1 MLNPIVSVIVSFV
14 ISLLSIIF
22 SFINAFRSAFI
33 IGGIV
38 LLIILAFPTAHAGD
52 LIISCGG
59 YGNIPLQECEGIA
72 NELAFEK
79 KVGIIGFFLCL
90 IMGICI
96 GYYDR
101 YKARKELRKYQD

>member
-1 MLNPIVSVIVSFV
+1 MNTITNLVISFV
-14 ISLLSIIF
+14 VFFISAVF
-22 SFINAFRSAFI
+22 SFISTFRGAFI